1 VTETGVLATVTLI
14 CKRFHAVALQLL
26 NRRKNRE
33 TLAITDEYDVQ
44 DLLNALVR
52 LHFDD
57 VRPEE
62 PTPSFG
68 GGASRM
74 DFLLKREQIV
84 VEAKMTRAN
93 LRDKELSNELIQDVA
108 RYKNHSDCKTLV
120 CLVYDPEALVKNP
133 HGFESDIHKL
143 SSERLAVEAIVVPKR

>member
-1 VTETGVLATVTLI
+1 V
-14 CKRFHAVALQLL
+14 QLL
-26 NRRKNRE
+26 NHRQNRE
-33 TLAITDEYDVQ
+33 TLTITDEYDVQ
-44 DLLNALVR
+44 DLLQALLR

-84 VEAKMTRAN
+84 LEAKMTRAN
-93 LRDKELSNELIQDVA
+93 LRDKELSNELIQDVT

-133 HGFESDIHKL
+133 HGLESDIRKL
-143 SSERLAVEAIVVPKR
+143 SSEKLEVEAIIVPKR